1 MAPTVNNTALNVEIV
16 NRVDLMLNVLIT
28 AKEV

>member
-1 MAPTVNNTALNVEIV
+1 MVPTVNNTALNVEIV